1 MNPHEQQEL
10 LKQFETSFQDH
21 VMSRKER
28 SALNSTM
35 KDLILTDNEK
45 SVVRA
50 KLFDLARAEMNDSN
64 YPFIISWLEEVSK
77 LLIKSHSSEPS
88 AQTGSYFSP
97 GEDCRN
103 AICSFIKN
111 TSTSLKICVFTISD
125 DIIGKEI
132 LAAHKRG
139 VLVQIVTDDEK
150 QYDRGSDI
158 YRFREKG
165 IEVKCDNSTA
175 HMHHKFAISDSK
187 SLLTG
192 SYNWTRS
199 AATSNQEN
207 ILITNDQSAIGAFK
221 KEFTRLWQQF

>member
-10 LKQFETSFQDH
+10 LKEFENSFQDH
-21 VMSRKER
+21 LMSRKER
-28 SALNSTM
+28 SSLNAAL
-35 KDLILTDNEK
+35 KDLTLSENEK

-50 KLFDLARAEMNDSN
+50 KLFDLARAEMNDQN

-77 LLIKSHSSEPS
+77 LLIKSHSAGP
-88 AQTGSYFSP
+88 AVQTGSYFSP
-97 GEDCRN
+97 GEECRN
-103 AICSFIKN
+103 AICSFVKN
-111 TSTSLKICVFTISD
+111 SSKSLKICVFTISD

-139 VLVQIVTDDEK
+139 VAVQIITDDEK

-158 YRFREKG
+158 DKFKEKG
-165 IEVKCDNSTA
+165 IQVKCDNSSA

-207 ILITNDQSAIGAFK
+207 ILITSDDSSIRSFK
-221 KEFTRLWQQF
+221 REFERLWNKF